1 MKLKD
6 KKIELLQQMTTRD
19 NEGFAQ
25 TTLEPI
31 CPPLWAYFRQLSMK
45 ELYSVTTQLDEEVL
59 FTINYRADIT
69 TAHVVRYKGVLY
81 DITRIDTFEGYK
93 EDLTLYCSRRAR
105 Q

>member
-31 CPPLWAYFRQLSMK
+31 CPPLWAYFRQLSGK
-45 ELYSVTTQLDEEVL
+45 ERFAGMTVVADEAL
-59 FTINYRADIT
+59 LTINYRTDINT
-69 TAHVVRYKGVLY
+69 THVIRYNGELY
-81 DITRIDTFEGYK
+81 DITQADVFDRYK
-93 EDLTLYCSRRAR
+93 RDAALYCKTRAR
-105 Q
+105 